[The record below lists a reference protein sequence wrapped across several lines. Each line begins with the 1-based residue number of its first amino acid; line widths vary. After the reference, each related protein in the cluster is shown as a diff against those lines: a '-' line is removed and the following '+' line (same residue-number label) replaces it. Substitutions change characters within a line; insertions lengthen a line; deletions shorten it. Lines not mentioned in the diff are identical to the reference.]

1 MIILPANTLSTGGY
15 DVANSCRFNQG
26 DSPYMHITRS
36 GADGTAG
43 QKCTISFWFKR
54 VNSADTQYVFHVGGA
69 NYTHIYISSGGVLAM
84 YDSGDN
90 ISWSTSAKLR
100 DFSSWYHAVIKIDT
114 TQGSNA
120 NRVKFYLNGTTEMAY
135 ASYGTVSEDAQLKFG
150 QAVKHTVGRR
160 DDNSSDYFDG
170 YLAEFCF
177 IDGLALAPTEFGEY
191 DEDSPTIWK
200 PKDVSGLTFGTNG
213 FYLDFE
219 DSSALGNDANG
230 GTDLTVSGLAAT
242 DQCQDS
248 PTNNWCVINANDN
261 YFGQATLTEGNT
273 KIVTD
278 ASAEAMNTGTFALT
292 AGRWYFEV
300 DFISGAGARVCG
312 VTPTPSFQTSS
323 HGKAGDV
330 TPMTHTYVGGTGKIQ
345 TGNGSGGQT
354 DLATLSSYST
364 GDIIG
369 IYLDLEDMKTYW
381 SKNGTLQNSGTGIDL
396 TALASNGS
404 GHYLPFI
411 GDNNGGSLTAEV
423 NFGNGYQSLSSAVA
437 DDNGYGNFEY
447 SPNITGDGAAK
458 SFYAICTKNLVE
470 YG

>member
-1 MIILPANTLSTGGY
+1 MPLILPGNVASALGGSY
-15 DVANSCRFNQG
+15 EVANSCRFNQG

-54 VNSADTQYVFHVGGA
+54 VNSADTQYVFHCGSP
-69 NYTHIYISSGGVLAM
+69 NYTHIYISSGGSLAM

-90 ISWSTSAKLR
+90 ITWSTSAVLR
-100 DFSSWYHAVIKIDT
+100 DYSAWYHAVIKIDT

-191 DEDSPTIWK
+191 DEDTPTIWK

-219 DSSALGNDANG
+219 DSANLGNDANG
-230 GTDLTVSGLAAT
+230 GTDLTETGLDAT
-242 DQCQDS
+242 DQATDT
-248 PTNNWCVINANDN
+248 PTNNFCTWNALDT
-261 YFGQATLTEGNT
+261 YYSSATFAEGNT
-273 KIVTD
+273 TVVTPNGSITY
-278 ASAEAMNTGTFALT
+278 ATGTIGLSS
-292 AGRWYFEV
+292 GRWYFEV
-300 DFISGAGARVCG
+300 QPYDPSDDNNIGIVDHVSTSNSSSAGELQYQPRGWCYRQAGDAYNNNSSLTGSWDSYVAG
-312 VTPTPSFQTSS
+312 VT
-323 HGKAGDV
+323 
-330 TPMTHTYVGGTGKIQ
+330 
-345 TGNGSGGQT
+345 
-354 DLATLSSYST
+354 
-364 GDIIG
+364 IG
-369 IYLDLEDMKTYW
+369 VFLDLEDNKIYW
-381 SKNGTLQNSGTGIDL
+381 SRNGVMQNSGTGISI
-396 TALASNGS
+396 TAVASTDTGFYFPAVGDYNGS
-404 GHYLPFI
+404 DDTTFRT
-411 GDNNGGSLTAEV
+411 NFGGSSSFAI
-423 NFGNGYQSLSSAVA
+423 SSAVT

-447 SPNITGDGAAK
+447 TPSVTVDSTAK
-458 SFYAICTKNLVE
+458 KFYAICTKNLAE